1 MVSRILLDLDIKKT
15 LFGQTLRFYHC
26 TVTSI
31 DFYRLVIATWTNPWE
46 PRLFI
51 HLINDTRRLLDIV

>member
-1 MVSRILLDLDIKKT
+1 MVSRILLDLGIEKT

-51 HLINDTRRLLDIV
+51 HLIN